1 MACGV
6 GFSEIHTLDSG
17 RTAKQT
23 VMVCTSGRT
32 ATDTKEAGSIALSM
46 AKDPIFLQT
55 AMSTPAITLLARQT
69 AKVSINGKTAVCIK
83 ENSKKA

>member
-23 VMVCTSGRT
+23 VTASINGRM